1 MSFSLQQVEKT
12 VLLEYYDLNTSGKHE
27 RSLIMDGAR
36 NKKSG
41 FIRRE
46 EAKRTDS
53 AGAVIFREIGG
64 ELYVLMVRS
73 RCGWGFPKGHIEK
86 GETEEAAACREVFEE
101 TGIRAELAP
110 GFRCETGSGLRDE
123 PRKIIYFVGTA
134 SGGELIPELNEV
146 ADAAWQPVNKVED
159 LLRFENDV
167 PVWREAKRWRTRMD
181 RD

>member
-1 MSFSLQQVEKT
+1 MLSRGFSLQQVEKT

-64 ELYVLMVRS
+64 

-86 GETEEAAACREVFEE
+86 GETEEAAARREVFEE

-134 SGGELIPELNEV
+134 SGGELIPELSEV